1 MKKSFEVQV
10 MKKTVVITGGS
21 GAIGAACV
29 KLFMQK
35 GYNVAAGYL
44 NNEIKDIEESG
55 SFAAVKADISDM
67 RSAKKLIDTAADK
80 FGSVDVL
87 INNAAISE
95 HGLFQ
100 NMTCAA
106 FDRITD
112 VNIKG
117 TFYTSQ
123 AAAKYMIHNHSGC
136 IINISSMWGQTGASC
151 EAAYSMT
158 KAAVIG
164 FTKAL
169 AKELG
174 PSGIRVNC
182 ISPGLID
189 TPMNSCYSEEDLEA
203 IVDETP
209 LMRMGT
215 PVDVANAALF
225 LAGES
230 SSFVTGQIIGV
241 NGGYLI

>member
-1 MKKSFEVQV
+1 
-10 MKKTVVITGGS
+10 MKKTAVITGAS
-21 GAIGAACV
+21 GAIGGACAR
-29 KLFMQK
+29 LFLK
-35 GYNVAAGYL
+35 NGYNVVGGYF
-44 NNEIKDIEESG
+44 NHEITDVGADEA
-55 SFAAVKADISDM
+55 FAAVKGDISVQAD
-67 RSAKKLIDTAADK
+67 AKRLIDTAAET
-80 FGSVDVL
+80 FGGVDVL
-87 INNAAISE
+87 INNAAIST

-100 NMTCAA
+100 DVTCEEL
-106 FDRITD
+106 DRIIGIN
-112 VNIKG
+112 VKG

-123 AAAKYMIHNHSGC
+123 TAAQYMLKKHSGS

-189 TPMNSCYSEEDLEA
+189 TPMNSCCDAEALEA
-203 IVDETP
+203 VTEETP

-215 PVDVANAALF
+215 ASEVADAALF
-225 LAGES
+225 MAGEHS
-230 SSFVTGQIIGV
+230 GFVTGQILGV